1 MRWPGAVLMALGAL
15 ACSEPRVPDLPPPI
29 TVSAWSG
36 GVDTLSGTYTRVMSP
51 AEFHDSLLV
60 VPDVADGAV
69 WRVNLRQGTRI
80 AFGSKGNGPGE
91 YQRPGWA
98 VRVHADSV
106 ALLFGSAHTPF
117 PVLSVETGRGRT
129 HALTTPGIADPQ
141 SAAIAAVMAPHLRLS
156 DTLGNIYGAPSMR
169 IAGAGASPS
178 NAVVL
183 DTQPIVRFSRRA
195 TAVDTVLQNPIG
207 VPVVPTGRDADGAMT
222 FGMSMGP
229 YAPYN
234 DWSVLADGRVV
245 HVDAARYHVRL
256 MDRAG
261 AALGAWTLPSRRIPV
276 SDSGWKRYVQQATNN
291 SIALVKKS
299 VGQLEAQ
306 MGTKMK
312 GIQAPR
318 YVVPDRPRLL
328 PPVNFGGGVLRM
340 HGYGQVLWIPVHV
353 TDPPGAEYW
362 DIIDHTQGAR
372 VVTIAMPP
380 NHRVVHVTALG
391 AYVVAKDDDD
401 LERILL
407 YRTPGA
413 R

>member
-1 MRWPGAVLMALGAL
+1 MALGAS
-15 ACSEPRVPDLPPPI
+15 ACVEPRAPELPPPI
-29 TVSAWSG
+29 SVETWSG
-36 GVDTLSGTYTRVMSP
+36 GIDTLPGTYTRVMSP
-51 AEFHDSLLV
+51 AEFHDSLLI

-69 WRVNLRQGTRI
+69 WRVNLRDGTRI

-106 ALLFGSAHTPF
+106 ALLFGSSHTPF
-117 PVLSVETGRGRT
+117 PLLSVETGRGRT
-129 HALTTPGIADPQ
+129 HTLTTVAISDPQ
-141 SAAIAAVMAPHLRLS
+141 SAAIAAVMAPRLRFA
-156 DTLGNIYGAPSMR
+156 DTLGHIFGVSEMR
-169 IAGAGASPS
+169 LNRGGSPGRTIT
-178 NAVVL
+178 L
-183 DTQPIVRFSRRA
+183 DTQPVVRFATRA
-195 TAVDTVLQNPIG
+195 TAVDTVLLNPIG
-207 VPVVPTGRDADGAMT
+207 IPIVPTGRDADGAMT

-234 DWSVLADGRVV
+234 DWYAFSDGRVV
-245 HVDAARYHVRL
+245 HVDAARYHVRV
-256 MDRAG
+256 MNPAG
-261 AALGAWTLPSRRIPV
+261 ESLAAWTLPSRRIPV
-276 SDSGWKRYVQQATNN
+276 SDSGWKRYVQQTTKN

-299 VGQLEAQ
+299 VGQLEAE

-328 PPVNFGGGVLRM
+328 PAVNFGGGVQRM
-340 HGYGQVLWIPVHV
+340 HGYGQVLWIPVNV

-362 DIIDHTQGAR
+362 DVIDLTKGAR

-380 NHRVVHVTALG
+380 NHRVVHVTPRG
-391 AYVVAKDDDD
+391 AYVVAKDEDD

-407 YRTPGA
+407 YRTPQA

>member
-1 MRWPGAVLMALGAL
+1 
-15 ACSEPRVPDLPPPI
+15 
-29 TVSAWSG
+29 
-36 GVDTLSGTYTRVMSP
+36 MSP

-60 VPDVADGAV
+60 VPDVADGLV
-69 WRVNLRQGTRI
+69 WRVNVREGTRV

-98 VRVHADSV
+98 VRAHADSV
-106 ALLFGSAHTPF
+106 ALLFGSSHTPF
-117 PVLSVETGRGRT
+117 PLLSVETGRGRT
-129 HALTTPGIADPQ
+129 HTLTHPGIADPQ
-141 SAAIAAVMAPHLRLS
+141 SAAIAAVMAPHHRLS

-169 IAGAGASPS
+169 IGGAGASPS
-178 NAVVL
+178 NTVVL
-183 DTQPIVRFSRRA
+183 DTQPVVRFSMRA
-195 TAVDTVLQNPIG
+195 TDVDTVLQNPLG

-222 FGMSMGP
+222 FGMDMGP

-234 DWSVLADGRVV
+234 DWYVFDDGRVV
-245 HVDAARYHVRL
+245 HVDAARYHVRV
-256 MDRAG
+256 MSAAG
-261 AALGAWTLPSRRIPV
+261 ESQGAWTLSSRHIPV
-276 SDSGWKRYVQQATNN
+276 SDSGWKRYVQQTTNN

-328 PPVNFGGGVLRM
+328 PAVNFGGGVRRM
-340 HGYGQVLWIPVHV
+340 HGDGQLLWIPVNV

-362 DIIDHTQGAR
+362 DIIDLTQGTR

-380 NHRVVHVTALG
+380 NHRLVHVTPRG